1 MNPPTS
7 VPDGVVL
14 PARRAGRVDR
24 PLIVALALLSAAVTA
39 QQIAVMQVLGW
50 MHWHHFAYMVVA
62 IALLGFGISGTV
74 LSLARVALLRHSDR
88 LLPWLLLG
96 AAMAMPL
103 GVRLAQSEALAVD
116 LPLVFFA
123 PQNAWRLA
131 ALCALLLPPFFCGG
145 LVTALILTVKARQA
159 GRYYAA
165 SLAGAG
171 AGGLLGLALI
181 ARLAPPLLPVAA
193 ALPALAAAA
202 SLWPQLNRIAR
213 AGTLLTALLLAAL
226 WLRPGELTSSQFK
239 PLERTLDLPE
249 ARIIASRPG
258 VHGWVQV
265 VAAPALRPS
274 PAVSLA
280 FGEVIPPQ
288 PAVFI
293 NGIPYGSLPPVG
305 GTEAVAWLDYTTDA
319 AALVATKPEAVLL
332 LENGPGGWP
341 VLARRHGAS
350 AVTVV
355 EPNRAL
361 VKLLT
366 EGEAPLAPEWR
377 LPGVRIETMGG
388 RAFLSRGGARF
399 DVIRFPSVG
408 AFGGSA
414 GLGAASEQFLL
425 TREAMLEAWRRLTPR
440 GVMAVTAWME
450 FPERNPLR
458 LLATLVE
465 ALDGAGVP
473 PRAHLVAVRGWTTV
487 TYLVR
492 REAWSVEGIAA
503 VRTFADE
510 MGFDPLVLPGLAAA
524 ERDAYHAW
532 QNPAFF
538 EMVDQLLDGPR
549 EPLYREYPF
558 QLRPAT
564 DQRPYFSQFMRRAKT
579 DELREAFGARAMP
592 FFELGSLV
600 VGLTFVLLAT
610 LAVLC
615 IVLPLARLGWKAP
628 GKAAVLLYYSGLGA
642 GFMLIEIGVMLHA
655 HAWLGSP
662 VVAAAVVLT
671 TLLFASGV
679 GSLASERFRA
689 EPRTQQRI
697 VIGIASA
704 SVIMGLLLAALASLG
719 RAWPAWGQVAALL
732 VMVGVLGAAMGMA
745 FPIGLRRLEAVR
757 PAHVPWAWAINGCVS
772 VATPAGAML
781 LAMSAG
787 FGALFVAG
795 AAAYLVALAGAWMG
809 RKE

>member
-1 MNPPTS
+1 MKHPTS
-7 VPDGVVL
+7 ALNGEVQS
-14 PARRAGRVDR
+14 AREVSRVDR
-24 PLIVALALLSAAVTA
+24 PLLIALALLSAAVTA

-74 LSLARVALLRHSDR
+74 LSLARVALLRFSDR

-96 AAMAMPL
+96 AAVTMPL

-116 LPLVFFA
+116 LQLVFFA

-131 ALCALLLPPFFCGG
+131 ALCGLLLPPFFCGG
-145 LVTALILTVKARQA
+145 LATALILTAKAHQA

-181 ARLAPPLLPVAA
+181 ARFAPPLLPIAA
-193 ALPALAAAA
+193 ALPAWAAGAF
-202 SLWPQLNRIAR
+202 LWPRLNLVARI
-213 AGTLLTALLLAAL
+213 GTLLTAFLLGAM
-226 WLRPGELTSSQFK
+226 WFGPGELTSSQFK

-249 ARIIASRPG
+249 ARIMASRPG

-293 NGIPYGSLPPVG
+293 NGIPYGSLPPVSG
-305 GTEAVAWLDYTTDA
+305 SDAVTWLDFTTDA
-319 AALVATKPEAVLL
+319 AAFVVTKPESVLL
-332 LENGPGGWP
+332 LENGPVGWP
-341 VLARRHGAS
+341 VLAQRHGA
-350 AVTVV
+350 AKVTVV

-361 VKLLT
+361 VELLT

-377 LPGVRIETMGG
+377 LPGLRIETIGG
-388 RAFLSRGGARF
+388 RAFLSRGEARF
-399 DVIRFPSVG
+399 DLIRFPEVG

-414 GLGAASEQFLL
+414 GLAAASEQFLL
-425 TREAMLEAWRRLTPR
+425 TREAMRKAWDRLTPR
-440 GVMAVTAWME
+440 GVMTVTAWME

-465 ALDGAGVP
+465 ALEVAGVS

-487 TYLVR
+487 TFLVR
-492 REAWSVEGIAA
+492 REPWDAAGIAA
-503 VRTFADE
+503 LRAFADE
-510 MGFDPLVLPGLAAA
+510 MGFDPLVLPGLAAG

-532 QNPAFF
+532 QNPGFF
-538 EMVDQLLDGPR
+538 LMVDQLLDGPR

-579 DELREAFGARAMP
+579 DALREAFGDRAMP

-600 VGLTFVLLAT
+600 VGLTFVLLAGM
-610 LAVLC
+610 AVVC
-615 IVLPLARLGWKAP
+615 IVLPLVRLGWKAP

-671 TLLFASGV
+671 ALLFSSGV
-679 GSLASERFRA
+679 GSLLSERFRA
-689 EPRTQQRI
+689 DSRTQQRV

-704 SVIMGLLLAALASLG
+704 SVVTGLLLAALASLG
-719 RAWPAWGQVAALL
+719 RDWAAWVQVAALL
-732 VMVGVLGAAMGMA
+732 LMVGALGVAMGMA

-757 PAHVPWAWAINGCVS
+757 PEHVPWAWAINGCVS

-781 LAMSAG
+781 LAMNAG

-795 AAAYLVALAGAWMG
+795 AAAYGVALAGAWMG
-809 RKE
+809 TKD

>member
-1 MNPPTS
+1 MNHPTS
-7 VPDGVVL
+7 IPDGEVL
-14 PARRAGRVDR
+14 PARGVSRVDR
-24 PLIVALALLSAAVTA
+24 PLMIALALLSAAVTA

-88 LLPWLLLG
+88 LLPWLLFG
-96 AAMAMPL
+96 AAITMPL

-116 LPLVFFA
+116 LPLIFFA

-131 ALCALLLPPFFCGG
+131 ALCGLLLPPFFCGG
-145 LVTALILTVKARQA
+145 LATALILTAKARQA
-159 GRYYAA
+159 GLYYSA

-193 ALPALAAAA
+193 ALPAWAAGAF
-202 SLWPQLNRIAR
+202 LWPRLSRLAR
-213 AGTLLTALLLAAL
+213 VGVLLTAGLLGAMGLG
-226 WLRPGELTSSQFK
+226 PGELTSSQFK
-239 PLERTLDLPE
+239 PLQRTLDLPE

-258 VHGWVQV
+258 AHGWVQV
-265 VAAPALRPS
+265 VAAPAMRPS

-280 FGEVIPPQ
+280 FGDVIPSQ

-293 NGIPYGSLPPVG
+293 NGIPYGSLPPAG
-305 GTEAVAWLDYTTDA
+305 GSETAAWLDYTTDA
-319 AALVATKPEAVLL
+319 AAFVVTKSETVLL

-341 VLARRHGAS
+341 VLAQRHGA
-350 AVTVV
+350 ADVIVV

-361 VKLLT
+361 VELLT

-377 LPGVRIETMGG
+377 GPGVRVETIGG
-388 RAFLSRGGARF
+388 RAFLSRGDARF
-399 DVIRFPSVG
+399 DVIRFPAVG

-425 TREAMLEAWRRLTPR
+425 TREAMQEAWQRLSPR
-440 GVMAVTAWME
+440 GVIAVTAWME

-465 ALDGAGVP
+465 ALDAEGAS
-473 PRAHLVAVRGWTTV
+473 PRAHLVAVRGWATV
-487 TYLVR
+487 TYLVG
-492 REAWSVEGIAA
+492 REAWDAAGIAA
-503 VRTFADE
+503 LRTWADE
-510 MGFDPLVLPGLAAA
+510 MGFDPLVLPGLEVA

-538 EMVDQLLDGPR
+538 SMVDQLLDGPR
-549 EPLYREYPF
+549 ENLYREYPF

-600 VGLTFVLLAT
+600 VGLTFVLLAG
-610 LAVLC
+610 LAVVC
-615 IVLPLARLGWKAP
+615 IVLPLVRLGWKAP
-628 GKAAVLLYYSGLGA
+628 GKAAVMLYYSGLGA

-679 GSLASERFRA
+679 GSLVSERFRA
-689 EPRTQQRI
+689 EPRIQQR
-697 VIGIASA
+697 VVVGIASA
-704 SVIMGLLLAALASLG
+704 SVVAGVLLAALASLA
-719 RAWPAWGQVAALL
+719 RAWPVWGQVTALL
-732 VMVGVLGAAMGMA
+732 LLVGSLGAAMGMA
-745 FPIGLRRLEAVR
+745 FPIGLRRLESVR

-795 AAAYLVALAGAWMG
+795 AAAYLVALAGAWLG